1 MTDVLG
7 LSDICTIERTQ
18 GDFSLNW
25 SDCRVRNSP
34 LPYARGLA
42 PRMPQHLNPTS

>member
-25 SDCRVRNSP
+25 SDRRVRNSP
-34 LPYARGLA
+34 LP
-42 PRMPQHLNPTS
+42 M